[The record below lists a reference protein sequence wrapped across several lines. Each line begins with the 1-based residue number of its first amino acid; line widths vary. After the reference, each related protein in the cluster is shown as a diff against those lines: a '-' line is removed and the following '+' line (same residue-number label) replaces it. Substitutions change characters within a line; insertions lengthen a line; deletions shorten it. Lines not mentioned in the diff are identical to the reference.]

1 MGCTKVTSEES
12 DIAPDRAFQN
22 DLPLLRA
29 EFAEDLQLGG
39 ADETCDRP
47 LGFTSGCVAFNCSFE
62 DQEIVNAVGVAV
74 TVPEHTFVALRLGQL
89 FNKFS

>member
-47 LGFTSGCVAFNCSFE
+47 LGFTSGV
-62 DQEIVNAVGVAV
+62 
-74 TVPEHTFVALRLGQL
+74 
-89 FNKFS
+89 